1 MAQPFRSHPADRAP
15 SQLHS
20 TTVTFPYTNRI
31 AIALMTI
38 AAFSFAPSAA
48 RAQQTDSV
56 AQRDSIARRDSVLRA
71 GAVARDSIYRLS
83 PVEVQASILP
93 VAGPTIGSGIPARVT
108 TLSGAAVDQWEPR
121 ILPDVLGTIAGVSI
135 YDDLGSQYKI
145 NVDYRGFNTGPTVGL
160 PPGITVF
167 LDGVRQNE
175 ADAQEVDFDLLP
187 MDHVR
192 RVELLSGTASLLG
205 PNSLGGAINLV
216 TDRGEG
222 PTHGALE
229 VSGGSFGQVEVEGT
243 VEGKSRTGWDYYLG
257 GGFERENGWR
267 ASTFGKNYNIFSNIG
282 HFGAA
287 RGLGLQLLASQ
298 SRVGTAGSIPES
310 LYGYPRV
317 NFTPGDIEDLNM
329 QQLNLTGYV
338 PVGDGRGTLTLFAK
352 RFDADRFN
360 VNQAPDPNVD
370 ALTKTYTVGGT
381 ADWRRQLAIGKS
393 SLSLRFGVDGS
404 ANWVHEQIIN
414 SPSDVGDGDGSI
426 AFGSD
431 GGDVPQLG
439 LTTDVKSPSWDLA
452 GYGLADYSVKRV
464 TLSAGLRYD
473 YIRVPFQN
481 QLDASDNTTNTFHH
495 FSPRGGVSVD
505 LGGGASVYGS
515 VGGSFRAPAIV
526 ELACADP
533 TASCPLPFA
542 LGDDPPLK
550 PVRATTYELGGKMLR
565 GNVLID
571 ASVYRT
577 DVRDE
582 IFFIESPGS
591 LVSGFF
597 TNLDKTRREG
607 VELSLMSSFWQDRV
621 SWYANYAYTKATFE
635 SDAQIFSTRSDSDF
649 VGSPLFGPN
658 TVTSGDVMPLVPA
671 NQVKGGFSAK
681 LPKGFRVGLD
691 ARWIGSQYLRG
702 DEGNEQSQLSSYFL
716 MGVRAGYSYRNWD
729 FAGVV
734 TNVFNNHDPMF
745 GTYNA
750 NEGTGQLER
759 FLTPLNA
766 RILVFKI
773 ARTFGAS
780 GQDSDD
786 N

>member
-1 MAQPFRSHPADRAP
+1 MTP
-15 SQLHS
+15 S
-20 TTVTFPYTNRI
+20 FTNRI
-31 AIALMTI
+31 AIALVTLG
-38 AAFSFAPSAA
+38 AVSLTPSMVA
-48 RAQQTDSV
+48 AQQTDSV
-56 AQRDSIARRDSVLRA
+56 ARRDSIARRDSVLRA
-71 GAVARDSIYRLS
+71 GAVTRDSIYRLS

-135 YDDLGSQYKI
+135 YDDLGSQYKL

-222 PTHGALE
+222 PTHGSLE
-229 VSGGSFGQVEVEGT
+229 LSGGSFGQMEVEGT
-243 VEGKSRTGWDYYLG
+243 VKGKSTTGWDYYLG
-257 GGFERENGWR
+257 GGFEREDGWR
-267 ASTFGKNYNIFSNIG
+267 VSSFGRNYNVFSNVG
-282 HFGAA
+282 HFGAN
-287 RGLGLQLLASQ
+287 RGFGIQAIASK
-298 SRVGTAGSIPES
+298 SRVGSAGSIPES
-310 LYGYPRV
+310 LYGDPQT

-329 QQLNLTGYV
+329 QQLNLTGYI
-338 PVGDGRGTLTLFAK
+338 PVGGGRGTLTLFGK

-370 ALTKTYTVGGT
+370 ALTKTYTFGGT
-381 ADWRRQLAIGKS
+381 ADWRRQLVIGKN

-404 ANWVHEQIIN
+404 ANRVHEQIIN
-414 SPSDVGDGDGSI
+414 TPAAGTDVDAGIGL
-426 AFGSD
+426 
-431 GGDVPQLG
+431 GGGAPPLG
-439 LTTDVKSPSWDLA
+439 LATDVKSPSWDLA
-452 GYGLADYSVKRV
+452 GYGLADYNFSRV

-481 QLDASDNTTNTFHH
+481 QLDASDNTTNAFHH
-495 FSPRGGVSVD
+495 FSPRGGVSVNV
-505 LGGGASVYGS
+505 GGGASLYGS
-515 VGGSFRAPAIV
+515 IGGSFRAPAIV

-550 PVRATTYELGGKMLR
+550 PVRATTYEVGGKLLR
-565 GNVLID
+565 GNVLLD
-571 ASVYRT
+571 ASVYLT
-577 DVRDE
+577 NVRDE

-607 VELSLMSSFWQDRV
+607 VELSLMSSFWQDRI
-621 SWYANYAYTKATFE
+621 SWYANYAYTKATFR
-635 SDAQIFSTRSDSDF
+635 SNAQIFSTRSDSNFADN
-649 VGSPLFGPN
+649 PLFGPN
-658 TVTSGDVMPLVPA
+658 TVTPGDVMPLVPA
-671 NQVKGGFSAK
+671 NQVKGGFSAR

-691 ARWIGSQYLRG
+691 GRWIGSQYLRG
-702 DEGNEQSQLSSYFL
+702 DEGNEQSQLDPYFL
-716 MGVRAGYSYRNWD
+716 LGARAGYSYKNWD
-729 FAGVV
+729 FSGVV
-734 TNVFNNHDPMF
+734 TNLFNNHDAMF

-750 NEGTGQLER
+750 NAGTGQLER

-766 RILVFKI
+766 RSFVFKI
-773 ARTFGAS
+773 ARTFGPRR
-780 GQDSDD
+780 QDSDD
-786 N
+786 D

>member
-1 MAQPFRSHPADRAP
+1 
-15 SQLHS
+15 
-20 TTVTFPYTNRI
+20 VTLSSTNRI
-31 AIALMTI
+31 AIALVTI
-38 AAFSFAPSAA
+38 GAASLAPSLAS
-48 RAQQTDSV
+48 AQQTDSA

-71 GAVARDSIYRLS
+71 GAVTRDSIYRLS

-222 PTHGALE
+222 PTHGSLE
-229 VSGGSFGQVEVEGT
+229 LSGGSFGQVEVEGT
-243 VEGKSRTGWDYYLG
+243 VEGKSTTGWDYYLG
-257 GGFERENGWR
+257 GGFEREDGWR
-267 ASTFGKNYNIFSNIG
+267 VSTFGKNYNVFSNVG
-282 HFGAA
+282 HFGAS
-287 RGLGLQLLASQ
+287 RGFGIQALASK
-298 SRVGTAGSIPES
+298 SRVGEAGSIPES
-310 LYGYPRV
+310 LYGDPRA

-338 PVGDGRGTLTLFAK
+338 PFGGGRGTLTLFGK

-370 ALTKTYTVGGT
+370 ALTKTYTAGGT

-414 SPSDVGDGDGSI
+414 SPAEGEDVDAGIG
-426 AFGSD
+426 FG
-431 GGDVPQLG
+431 GEAPQLG

-452 GYGLADYSVKRV
+452 GYGLADYNFSRV
-464 TLSAGLRYD
+464 TLSAGARYD

-481 QLDASDNTTNTFHH
+481 QLDAGDNTTNTFHH
-495 FSPRGGVSVD
+495 FSPRGGISVAV
-505 LGGGASVYGS
+505 GGGASLYGS

-550 PVRATTYELGGKMLR
+550 PVRATTYEVGGKLLR
-565 GNVLID
+565 GNVLLD

-607 VELSLMSSFWQDRV
+607 VELSLMSSFWQDRI

-635 SDAQIFSTRSDSDF
+635 SNAQIFSTRSDSDF
-649 VGSPLFGPN
+649 VDSPLFGPN
-658 TVTSGDVMPLVPA
+658 TVTPGDVMPLVPA
-671 NQVKGGFSAK
+671 NQVKGGFSAR
-681 LPKGFRVGLD
+681 LAKGFRVGLD
-691 ARWIGSQYLRG
+691 GRWIGSQYLRG
-702 DEGNEQSQLSSYFL
+702 DEGNEQSQLDPYFL
-716 MGVRAGYSYRNWD
+716 VGARAGYSYKNWD
-729 FAGVV
+729 FSGVV
-734 TNVFNNHDPMF
+734 TNIFNNHDPMF

-750 NEGTGQLER
+750 NAGTGQLER

-766 RILVFKI
+766 RIFVFKV
-773 ARTFGAS
+773 ARTFGPR
-780 GQDSDD
+780 GQDGDD

>member
-1 MAQPFRSHPADRAP
+1 MTLSSTNCIIALVTIAVAP
-15 SQLHS
+15 L
-20 TTVTFPYTNRI
+20 TPRI
-31 AIALMTI
+31 AA
-38 AAFSFAPSAA
+38 
-48 RAQQTDSV
+48 AQQVDSL
-56 AQRDSIARRDSVLRA
+56 AQRDSMARRDSILRTT
-71 GAVARDSIYRLS
+71 AVTRDSIYKLS

-135 YDDLGSQYKI
+135 YDDLGSQYKV

-160 PPGITVF
+160 PPGITIF

-222 PTHGALE
+222 PTHGSLE
-229 VSGGSFGQVEVEGT
+229 VSGGSYGQVEVEGT
-243 VEGKSRTGWDYYLG
+243 VEGKSSTGWDYYLG
-257 GGFERENGWR
+257 GGVEREDGWR
-267 ASTFGKNYNIFSNIG
+267 VSTFGKNYNVFSNVG
-282 HFGAA
+282 HFGAE
-287 RGLGLQLLASQ
+287 RGIGIQAIASK

-310 LYGYPRV
+310 RYGDPQR

-338 PVGDGRGTLTLFAK
+338 PVGSGRGTLTLFGK

-360 VNQAPDPNVD
+360 VNQAPGPNVD
-370 ALTKTYTVGGT
+370 ALTKTYTFGGT
-381 ADWRRQLAIGKS
+381 ADWRRQIAIGTKS

-404 ANWVHEQIIN
+404 ANRVHEQIIN
-414 SPSDVGDGDGSI
+414 TPVEGAGGVGNIG
-426 AFGSD
+426 FGT
-431 GGDVPQLG
+431 GGGATPQLG
-439 LTTDVKSPSWDLA
+439 LATDVKSPSWDLA
-452 GYGLADYSVKRV
+452 GYGLVDYHVPRV

-481 QLDASDNTTNTFHH
+481 QLDSEDNTTNTFHH
-495 FSPRGGVSVD
+495 FSPRGGISVD
-505 LGGGASVYGS
+505 VGNGASLYGS

-550 PVRATTYELGGKMLR
+550 PVRAVTYEVGGKMLR

-582 IFFIESPGS
+582 IFFVESPGS
-591 LVSGFF
+591 LVSGYF
-597 TNLDKTRREG
+597 TNLGKTRREG
-607 VELSLMSSFWQDRV
+607 IELSLMSSFWRDRI
-621 SWYANYAYTKATFE
+621 SWYANYAYTKATFQ
-635 SDAQIFSTRSDSDF
+635 SDAQIFSTRSNGDF
-649 VGSPLFGPN
+649 VDSPLFGPN
-658 TVTSGDVMPLVPA
+658 TVTPGDVMPLVPA
-671 NQVKGGFSAK
+671 NQLKGGFSAR

-702 DEGNEQSQLSSYFL
+702 DEGNEQHQLDPYFL

-729 FAGVV
+729 FSGVL
-734 TNVFNNHDPMF
+734 TNAFNNHHPTF

-750 NEGTGQLER
+750 NAGTGQLER

-766 RILVFKI
+766 RAVVFKI
-773 ARTFGAS
+773 SRRFGPR
-780 GQDSDD
+780 GRDSDD

>member
-1 MAQPFRSHPADRAP
+1 V
-15 SQLHS
+15 
-20 TTVTFPYTNRI
+20 TVLFAHRV
-31 AIALMTI
+31 AIVL
-38 AAFSFAPSAA
+38 AAIGVVSFMPCTVG
-48 RAQQTDSV
+48 AQQVDSV
-56 AQRDSIARRDSVLRA
+56 ARRDSIARRDSVLRA
-71 GAVARDSIYRLS
+71 RAVTRDSVQILA
-83 PVEVQASILP
+83 PVEVQASIVP
-93 VAGPTIGSGIPARVT
+93 VAGPTIGSGIPARITV
-108 TLSGAAVDQWEPR
+108 LSGHDVDEWEPR

-135 YDDLGSQYKI
+135 YDDLGSQFKL
-145 NVDYRGFNTGPTVGL
+145 NVNYRGFNTGPTVGL

-187 MDHVR
+187 MEHVK

-205 PNSLGGAINLV
+205 PNSLAGAINLV

-222 PTHGALE
+222 PPHGELE
-229 VSGGSFGQVEVEGT
+229 ASGGSFGMGEIEGT
-243 VEGKSRTGWDYYLG
+243 VEGKATNGWDYYLG
-257 GGFERENGWR
+257 GGFEREDGWR
-267 ASTFGKNYNIFSNIG
+267 EGTYGRNYNGFLNLG
-282 HFGAA
+282 HFGAE
-287 RGLGLQLLASQ
+287 RGFGLQAMAAK

-310 LYGYPRV
+310 LYGNPQI
-317 NFTPGDIEDLNM
+317 NFTPGDVEDLNM

-338 PVGDGRGTLTLFAK
+338 PLGGGRGTLTLFGK

-393 SLSLRFGVDGS
+393 SLSLRFGMDGS

-414 SPSDVGDGDGSI
+414 SPSVAGNV
-426 AFGSD
+426 AD
-431 GGDVPQLG
+431 GGIGFGGDAPELG

-452 GYGLADYSVKRV
+452 GYGIADYTVHRV
-464 TLSAGLRYD
+464 TLSAGARYD

-481 QLDASDNTTNTFHH
+481 QLDNTDNTTNTFQH

-505 LGGGASVYGS
+505 LGSGASVYGS

-550 PVRATTYELGGKMLR
+550 PVRATTYEVGGKLLR

-607 VELSLMSSFWQDRV
+607 VELSVTSSVWNDRL
-621 SWYANYAYTKATFE
+621 SWYANYAYTRATFE
-635 SDAQIFSTRSDSDF
+635 GDAQIFSTRSNDDFSD
-649 VGSPLFGPN
+649 SPLFGPN
-658 TVTSGDVMPLVPA
+658 NVTPGDRMPLVPA
-671 NQVKGGFSAK
+671 NQVKGGFAAR
-681 LPKGFRVGLD
+681 LPKGFRLGLD

-702 DEGNEQSQLSSYFL
+702 DEGNEQSQLEPYFL
-716 MGVRAGYSYRNWD
+716 LGARAGYSYRNWD
-729 FAGVV
+729 LSAVV
-734 TNVFNNHDPMF
+734 TNALNNHDPMF
-745 GTYNA
+745 GTF
-750 NEGTGQLER
+750 NENGSTGQLER

-766 RILVFKI
+766 R
-773 ARTFGAS
+773 TFNFIIRRSFGS
-780 GQDSDD
+780 RGSDD
-786 N
+786 DN

>member
-1 MAQPFRSHPADRAP
+1 
-15 SQLHS
+15 
-20 TTVTFPYTNRI
+20 VTLSSVNRI

-38 AAFSFAPSAA
+38 GAASLTPSIAA
-48 RAQQTDSV
+48 AQQTDSV
-56 AQRDSIARRDSVLRA
+56 ARRDSIARRDSVLRA
-71 GAVARDSIYRLS
+71 GAVTRDSIYKLS

-222 PTHGALE
+222 PTRGSLE
-229 VSGGSFGQVEVEGT
+229 LSGGSFGQVEVEGT
-243 VEGKSRTGWDYYLG
+243 VEGKSTTGWDYYLG
-257 GGFERENGWR
+257 GGLEREDGWR
-267 ASTFGKNYNIFSNIG
+267 VSTFGKNYNVFSNVG
-282 HFGAA
+282 HFGAN
-287 RGLGLQLLASQ
+287 RGFGIQALASK
-298 SRVGTAGSIPES
+298 SRVGEAGSIPES
-310 LYGYPRV
+310 LYGDPRA

-338 PVGDGRGTLTLFAK
+338 PFGGGRGTLTLFGK

-370 ALTKTYTVGGT
+370 ALTKTYTAGGT
-381 ADWRRQLAIGKS
+381 ADWRRQIAIGKS

-414 SPSDVGDGDGSI
+414 TPANG
-426 AFGSD
+426 AA
-431 GGDVPQLG
+431 PQLG

-452 GYGLADYSVKRV
+452 GYGLADYNFSRV
-464 TLSAGLRYD
+464 TLSAGARFD

-481 QLDASDNTTNTFHH
+481 QLDPGDNTTNSFHH
-495 FSPRGGVSVD
+495 FSPRGGISVAV
-505 LGGGASVYGS
+505 GGGASLYGS

-550 PVRATTYELGGKMLR
+550 PVRATTYEVGGKLLR
-565 GNVLID
+565 GNVLLD

-582 IFFIESPGS
+582 IFFVESPGS

-607 VELSLMSSFWQDRV
+607 VELSLMSSFWQDRI
-621 SWYANYAYTKATFE
+621 SWYANYAYTRATFE
-635 SDAQIFSTRSDSDF
+635 SNAQIFSTRSDSDF
-649 VGSPLFGPN
+649 VASPLFGPN

-671 NQVKGGFSAK
+671 NQVKGGFSAR

-702 DEGNEQSQLSSYFL
+702 DEGNEQSQLDPYFL
-716 MGVRAGYSYRNWD
+716 MGARAGYSYKSWD
-729 FAGVV
+729 FSGVV

-750 NEGTGQLER
+750 NAGTGQLER

-766 RILVFKI
+766 RSFVFKI
-773 ARTFGAS
+773 ARTFGPR
-780 GQDSDD
+780 GQNSDD